1 MKTEISHFPARL
13 LTLSERE
20 LVAEWIADAGD
31 IAEAYVSSRRT
42 DDAAFYHKIVIVINP
57 ADGPAHLVHA
67 PSGQDTWI
75 VFSCGRRMGIKYFA
89 TLRSALNSIRPILVE
104 TGIEEALAGG

>member
-1 MKTEISHFPARL
+1 MKAEICHFPPRL
-13 LTLSERE
+13 LTLSERA
-20 LVAEWIADAGD
+20 LVAQWVADAGD
-31 IAEAYVSSRRT
+31 IAEAYVSSRRS

-75 VFSCGRRMGIKYFA
+75 VFSCGRRMGIEYFG
-89 TLRSALNSIRPILVE
+89 TLRSALNSVRPVLVE
-104 TGIEEALAGG
+104 TEIEEALAGG

>member
-1 MKTEISHFPARL
+1 
-13 LTLSERE
+13 

-31 IAEAYVSSRRT
+31 IAEAYVSSRRS

-67 PSGQDTWI
+67 PSGQDVAMTVGKLLRVVTVVAI
-75 VFSCGRRMGIKYFA
+75 GTADLNSANASVMALSNCVGVPTMPRCF
-89 TLRSALNSIRPILVE
+89 TLRPP
-104 TGIEEALAGG
+104 